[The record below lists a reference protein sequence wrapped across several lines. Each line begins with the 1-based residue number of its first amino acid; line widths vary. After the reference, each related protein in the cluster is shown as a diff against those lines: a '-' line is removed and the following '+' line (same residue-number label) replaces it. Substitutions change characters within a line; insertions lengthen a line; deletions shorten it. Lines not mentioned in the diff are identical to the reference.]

1 MQRWIVA
8 VTALMVLMGGGLIAG
23 YKWVYKPN
31 RPNPIWVPLAIRED
45 VGMTERQK
53 IVKELTGRLSEPKVL
68 EGVSK
73 DLGLAA
79 KWQMASNEEAAK
91 EVGRRLFVRTGE
103 TLNPQGAPVP
113 AILVGVNGK
122 VKDIE
127 QSKEIAMRLMKDVFE
142 ILGIPQQAPREE

>member
-8 VTALMVLMGGGLIAG
+8 VTALMILMGGGLIAG

-45 VGMTERQK
+45 VGMSERQQ
-53 IVKELTGRLSEPKVL
+53 IVKELTQKLSEPKVL

-79 KWQMASNEEAAK
+79 KWQMATNEEAAK

-103 TLNPQGAPVP
+103 TLTPEGVLAP

-122 VKDIE
+122 LKEAAESKD
-127 QSKEIAMRLMKDVFE
+127 IAMRLMKDVFE
-142 ILGIPQQAPREE
+142 ILGIPQGPQQLE